1 MTDPIEVLSEA
12 QGLLRKV
19 QHSLR
24 HEVSRRILMDAESLI
39 QSAQML
45 EVEQKQR
52 DEPERR
58 HD

>member
-24 HEVSRRILMDAESLI
+24 HEVSRRMLMDAESLL
-39 QSAQML
+39 QSVQML
-45 EVEQKQR
+45 EIETREREQ
-52 DEPERR
+52 PERR